1 MLLVCLEIVTI
12 VLYKVRRNEKFNSPG
27 GQSAPSSRCSA
38 KDRIGIL
45 LDFNKK
51 KAFYFKNGTFLKVT
65 ASIYQGNTYFPSVH
79 IYYPKD
85 KVTISMK
92 EEKDFPKGDFY

>member
-1 MLLVCLEIVTI
+1 M
-12 VLYKVRRNEKFNSPG
+12 
-27 GQSAPSSRCSA
+27 
-38 KDRIGIL
+38 

-51 KAFYFKNGTFLKVT
+51 KAFFFKNGTYLKVT

>member
-1 MLLVCLEIVTI
+1 MRKLIHHVDNQLQVQDALP
-12 VLYKVRRNEKFNSPG
+12 K
-27 GQSAPSSRCSA
+27 
-38 KDRIGIL
+38 RIGIL

-51 KAFYFKNGTFLKVT
+51 KAFYFKNGTFLKVK

-92 EEKDFPKGDFY
+92 QEKDFPKGDFY